1 MLTGEGIRA
10 MEAVQKSAEHHF
22 LTNIQRLKSA
32 PHGWAILYFSLS
44 KRLTHSEILTNS
56 SAINK
61 YLSQRRKDAERE
73 FEALKEEAGHIPK
86 AVLYLFDDNDIAIVA
101 PYKSEESKDNLKRI
115 YKFMASRLD
124 KGMSDFGILE
134 HELYTYQKLADQK
147 FLSAKRIAAYR
158 EMADRHKIAS
168 IGLRRERREHALVQ
182 VIEDDRFTASYAA
195 GILNREYDMILSR
208 SGEEAILH
216 YIENAPDIV
225 FIDIHLPGL
234 NGHQVLNALKTI
246 DPHVYAVML
255 SVDTMKDNIVKSAT
269 GGAHNFLKKPFSKER
284 LLNIV
289 KASPYIQ
296 GAMRRGASE
305 LPVH

>member
-1 MLTGEGIRA
+1 
-10 MEAVQKSAEHHF
+10 MEAVLKSAEHHF
-22 LTNIQRLKSA
+22 LTNIQRLKNA

-44 KRLTHSEILTNS
+44 KRITHAEIITNS

-61 YLSQRRKDAERE
+61 YLSQRRQNAEGE
-73 FEALKEEAGHIPK
+73 FEALKEKAGHIPK
-86 AVLYLFDDNDIAIVA
+86 ATLYLFDDNDIALVA
-101 PYKSEESKDNLKRI
+101 PYKSDDSKEMLQGL
-115 YKFMASRLD
+115 YKFMAARLD
-124 KGMSDFGILE
+124 KGMADFGILE
-134 HELYTYQKLADQK
+134 HELYTYQKLADHK
-147 FLSAKRIAAYR
+147 FLSAKRMAAYR
-158 EMADRHKIAS
+158 EMADRHKIGS
-168 IGLRRERREHALVQ
+168 IGLRRERRDHALVQ
-182 VIEDDRFTASYAA
+182 VVEDDRFTASYAA

-208 SGEEAILH
+208 SGEDAILQ

>member
-1 MLTGEGIRA
+1 
-10 MEAVQKSAEHHF
+10 MEVVQKSAEHHF
-22 LTNIQRLKSA
+22 LTNIQRLKNA
-32 PHGWAILYFSLS
+32 PNGWAILYFSLS
-44 KRLTHSEILTNS
+44 KRMGHGEILTNA

-61 YLSQRRKDAERE
+61 YLSQKRGEAERE
-73 FEALKEEAGHIPK
+73 FEALRSEAGHIPK
-86 AVLYLFDDNDIAIVA
+86 AALYLFDDNDIALVA
-101 PYKSEESKDNLKRI
+101 PYKSDESKDNLKQL
-115 YKFMASRLD
+115 YKFMASRLE
-124 KGMSDFGILE
+124 KGTSDFSILE

-147 FLSAKRIAAYR
+147 FLSAKRMAAYR

-168 IGLRRERREHALVQ
+168 IGLRRERRDHALVQ

-208 SGEEAILH
+208 NGEDAILQ

-234 NGHQVLNALKTI
+234 NGHQVLNALKAI

-255 SVDTMKDNIVKSAT
+255 SADTVKDNIVKSAT

-284 LLNIV
+284 LLNVV

-296 GAMRRGASE
+296 GAMRRGASD
-305 LPVH
+305 LPLH

>member
-1 MLTGEGIRA
+1 

-22 LTNIQRLKSA
+22 LTNIQRLKNA
-32 PHGWAILYFSLS
+32 PHGWAILYFTLS
-44 KRLTHSEILTNS
+44 KRMTHGEVITNAS
-56 SAINK
+56 VINK
-61 YLSQRRKDAERE
+61 YLVQKREEAERE
-73 FEALKEEAGHIPK
+73 FGALKNEAGHIPK
-86 AVLYLFDDNDIAIVA
+86 ATLYLFDDNDIALVA
-101 PYKSEESKDNLKRI
+101 PYNSDDSKENLKRL
-115 YKFMASRLD
+115 YKFMAARLD

-134 HELYTYQKLADQK
+134 HELYSYQKLADQK
-147 FLSAKRIAAYR
+147 LLSAKRMAAYR
-158 EMADRHKIAS
+158 EMADRHKTGS
-168 IGLRRERREHALVQ
+168 IGLRRERRDHGMVQ

-195 GILNREYDMILSR
+195 GILNREYDLTLSR

-216 YIENAPDIV
+216 YIEHAPDIV

-234 NGHQVLNALKTI
+234 NGHQVLNALKII

-289 KASPYIQ
+289 KASPYVQ
-296 GAMRRGASE
+296 GAMRRGASG
-305 LPVH
+305 LPLH

>member
-1 MLTGEGIRA
+1 

-22 LTNIQRLKSA
+22 LTNLQRLKNA
-32 PHGWAILYFSLS
+32 PNGWAILHFSLS
-44 KRLTHSEILTNS
+44 KRMSHAEILTNS

-61 YLSQRRKDAERE
+61 YLSQKRSDAEHE
-73 FEALKEEAGHIPK
+73 FEALKAEAGHIPK
-86 AVLYLFDDNDIAIVA
+86 AALYLFDDNDIALLA
-101 PYKSEESKDNLKRI
+101 PYKSDESKENLNRL
-115 YKFMASRLD
+115 YKLMASRLE
-124 KGMSDFGILE
+124 KGVSDFGILE

-147 FLSAKRIAAYR
+147 FVSAKRMAAYR

-168 IGLRRERREHALVQ
+168 IGLRRERRDHALVQ

-208 SGEEAILH
+208 SGEEAILD
-216 YIENAPDIV
+216 YIEHAPDIV

-234 NGHQVLNALKTI
+234 NGHQVLNALKII

-289 KASPYIQ
+289 KGSPYIQ
-296 GAMRRGASE
+296 GAMRRGASD